1 MESNIDE
8 NVILFDWLS
17 FTSKKHSPEELI
29 KALGLSHCNFT
40 LCDKGVNGYKS
51 RLYYDHISVCY
62 DGGNEKNGGMGV
74 NVFMSGQG
82 CRVFESMS
90 TLKNPW
96 VDLFHF
102 IFSNDLN
109 IARLDV
115 AYDDHSGVLDI
126 KRVCS
131 DVYNHLYISPFRTH
145 EVTSSYRHNIEGLSA
160 VIGSMKSML
169 LVRIYDKA
177 AERGY
182 TDGRHWVRV
191 EMQMRDARANA
202 FAHAMFEED
211 TSIGEVFAGVLL
223 NYLRFV
229 EPDETDSNK
238 SRWVTTDYWYEVIGD
253 VSRIRLFTAP
263 GMEYNEEACANYVF
277 NHMGNAVAACMEMF
291 GPVGFSQRLR
301 ERSCA
306 PNPKYL
312 RIVEKHKAEESWRK
326 VMALKAK
333 FPDLVDFV

>member
-1 MESNIDE
+1 MESNITE

-17 FTSKKHSPEELI
+17 FTSKTHSPEELI

-40 LCDKGVNGYKS
+40 LCDKGINGYKS
-51 RLYYDHISVCY
+51 RLYFEHISVCY
-62 DGGNEKNGGMGV
+62 DGNDDMGV

-82 CRVFESMS
+82 CRAFESFS
-90 TLKNPW
+90 SLKDPW
-96 VDLFHF
+96 QDLFRF
-102 IFSNDLN
+102 IFANDLN

-131 DVYNHLYISPFRTH
+131 DVYNHYYISPFRTH
-145 EVTSSYRHNIEGLSA
+145 EVTSSFRHDIEGLSV
-160 VIGSMKSML
+160 VIGSMKSLL

-177 AERGY
+177 AERGF

-191 EMQMRDARANA
+191 ELQMRDARANA
-202 FAHAMFEED
+202 FAHAMFDED

-238 SRWVTTDYWYEVIGD
+238 SRWVTTSYWYAVIGD
-253 VSRIRLFTAP
+253 VSRIRLYTVP
-263 GMEYNEEACANYVF
+263 GIEYNESSCSNYVF
-277 NHMGNAVAACMEMF
+277 NIAGNAVAACMDMY
-291 GPVGFSQRLR
+291 GPVGFAQRLR
-301 ERSCA
+301 ERSCS

-312 RIVEKHKAEESWRK
+312 RIVEEHRAEVTLNK
-326 VMALKAK
+326 VLRLRTR
-333 FPDLVDFV
+333 FPDLVEIV